1 MTDDAAIDQA
11 TAGTVL
17 IVDDD
22 PAIRELLKDLLGTEG
37 YDVLEASNGVQAIDQ
52 VQRHR
57 PTAVLMDLMM
67 PIMSGA
73 EATTRLKSDPATAAI
88 PVLAMSAGRNLTA
101 AGLDIPA
108 DDFIPKPFDLTA
120 LIDTIAQY
128 ASHPIPH
135 S

>member
-1 MTDDAAIDQA
+1 MIDDAPFPQPS
-11 TAGTVL
+11 AGTVL
-17 IVDDD
+17 VVDDD

-37 YDVLEASNGVQAIDQ
+37 YAVLEASDGAQALDQ
-52 VQRHR
+52 VRRFR

-73 EATTRLKSDPATAAI
+73 EATSRLKSDPATAAI
-88 PVLAMSAGRNLTA
+88 PVVAMSAGRNLTA

-108 DDFIPKPFDLTA
+108 DHFIPKPFDLGD

-128 ASHPIPH
+128 AAHPLAQP
-135 S
+135 